1 MSTDAY
7 SVMRRTETKL
17 SMRRLRA
24 KRHAQG
30 LTSHG
35 KERVRRENVAVLCEN
50 LKRAWK
56 EEFEI
61 K

>member
-7 SVMRRTETKL
+7 SVMRRTETRL

-24 KRHAQG
+24 NRHAQG
-30 LTSHG
+30 LTSDG
-35 KERVRRENVAVLCEN
+35 QPRKKMENREVLIEN

-56 EEFEI
+56 EEI
-61 K
+61 GD